1 MPYCGHCAKEIEK
14 VDEEPDIEFIGPGD
28 ETVDHGMV
36 DIYNHI
42 HSGEHL
48 CDSGKTGAIPVENLH
63 GPFAESSTSKE
74 MIAWRAMRKQVEAD
88 EAAEKKYE
96 EQMAQAR
103 MDEEEFEPF

>member
-36 DIYNHI
+36 DIYNHV
-42 HSGEHL
+42 HSGQHL
-48 CDSGKTGAIPVENLH
+48 CDRGGTGAIPVEYLH
-63 GPFAESSTSKE
+63 GPFIDSNNSKE

-88 EAAEKKYE
+88 EAAEKKLE
-96 EQMAQAR
+96 EQAEHEDMKEYEYLR
-103 MDEEEFEPF
+103 